1 MAGIKFDIT
10 GDNSNVLNA
19 FRGVQDGVRRT
30 QQVVESSGKSI
41 EDVFD
46 KIKSLANTAFVG
58 FTAKEFITT
67 LANVRGEFQQ
77 LEVAFN
83 TMLGSKEKA
92 NALMGQLV
100 ELAATTP
107 FDLKGVASGAKQLLA
122 YGLEADKVTDTMRR
136 LGDIAAGLGLQIGDL
151 AWLYGTTLTQGRM
164 YTEDLNQFTGR
175 GIPMIAELAKQFG
188 VAESEVKQ
196 LVTDGKVGFPQVEQ
210 AIKNLT
216 DEGGK
221 FGGLMEAQSHTIIG
235 QISNIKD
242 SIDMAFNELGQQ
254 SEGIINTA
262 LSGVSFL
269 VEHWQQV
276 GEAIVTAAGAIGLY
290 KAQMV
295 AMSAMNTAT
304 ANLGY
309 DAEIAQL
316 QKIVPLKQQA
326 ASTDL
331 QEAVANGSLTQAK
344 AEHIAAMRE
353 EAAAYVAEL
362 QQKTAA
368 AQASYNEATA
378 IAAQRALELEAA
390 EDKVSACQQ
399 AYDAA
404 LQLGDA
410 MKITTAEEN
419 LNIAAVERNT
429 AAKQLQTAR
438 NNVATASK
446 AAETAATEANTA
458 AQTLNTSKTAADTA
472 AKGVWAS
479 VVTLCKR
486 VQDAWNASMLS
497 SPLFWIAAAIAGATF
512 AVYKLVTAE
521 TAHEKAI
528 RKTNEAWDE
537 FNGKLQERQ
546 SKIESLIRTI
556 QDETATE
563 FQQAEAYQQL
573 SILAPQLTDKYSQA
587 ALATVDF
594 ADAQKQ
600 VAASMDEAKY
610 DEVKNKVEEYTQA
623 VAKWKEQISSD
634 LRYNG
639 GKNAI
644 FLSDQLEQSQSAL
657 DQWESK
663 LTNIIYLRRQAE
675 EDARPIEVR
684 LKEAED
690 NQAVRQSIFDF
701 YDRAITLAY
710 EFQEGNENINYATGQ
725 SNLDEF
731 IANAEKELDALRK
744 KQEDNPMDLNLRL
757 EEQEKTKILNSI
769 IAMKNEWEANGSLVI
784 PFTFQADY
792 KSAQTALNNA
802 KKRFNYLT
810 GQYENTATV
819 ADEVK
824 TARENI
830 NKLTAD
836 IQGLRK
842 GTILP
847 EVGKTVEK
855 AINEKTKE
863 LQSAQRTLE
872 TLTGQ
877 KPQTDKQRQSSA
889 RKAENERKREEEKR
903 KRAQEQLNNDLL
915 SLEQKNIDDGIALQ
929 KEGTK
934 KRLAEIDNDYKK
946 RIAEIERQEA
956 EFKKKNKEAGITGL
970 GADGLTKEQ
979 QNALQEAAYNAAK
992 ERERQTNEVYAAEA
1006 QAMRDYLKEYGTFQ
1020 QQKLAI
1026 AEEYA
1031 EKIKNAQSEGER
1043 LSLLAERDRALQQT
1057 EINAIKQNIDWGS
1070 VFGDFGTM
1078 FRDQLQPTID
1088 RLRQIAG
1095 SDTFKQSSLE
1105 EQQVLYE
1112 LIEKLENANAAWDS
1126 DIFKRVSDDMK
1137 AYQEAMRGYAAAV
1150 DKARIAEEKL
1160 TDAQSTLDVA
1170 KRGGLS
1176 QEIINAAQIAVD
1188 EAQESF
1194 NAASEEVRTFGAQ
1207 VQETTT
1213 LLNSSAAEAKAMFEN
1228 LSDGLQ
1234 GLASGSLEGIG
1245 QGIMSLDKLALFGKK
1260 GELTKDAGNAIAK
1273 GFQSLLGKDSQA
1285 AKTLSAALGDSGLA
1299 GEIISAILGML
1310 DMLADGGIGG
1320 ITSNLAD
1327 TVLGSVN
1334 GILDDLFSGGIIT
1347 KPVKSLVDGLGGILD
1362 TVTFGGFS
1370 SWGNNVAETKETI
1383 ERLNTRNEALI
1394 DSLDR
1399 LNETMNEAN
1408 GAAESVDAAEQA
1420 KKYQQEINENYRDI
1434 AAARAGYQG
1443 KHHSW
1448 SKYFNDWLE
1457 EEMFS
1462 GIDGFYGER
1471 DREIKR
1477 KMNDIAGFE
1486 IKSRTD
1492 FLSITPE
1499 QMAEM
1504 LADVDIRELIESIGK
1519 GGYGAKML
1527 AALEDYADQAGKIEE
1542 IDNSLRE
1549 TLTQIS
1555 FDSMYDSFIDTLMDM
1570 DASAEDFA
1578 DDFSEYMMRALLSN
1592 QVGTMFKDRLQEWYT
1607 AFAEAMEDGVLST
1620 EEGGELDQLR
1630 EEWNDI
1636 VADAMA
1642 ERDKLAEATGY
1653 DSTSSSASQQ
1663 QASSKGYETMSQ
1675 DMAGELSGRFTA
1687 IYEADLRIID
1697 IFTNAL
1703 AAMSALSSVATD
1715 CNIELRNILNQQV
1728 VTNSHLEDIA
1738 KYTKPILELGGKL
1751 DSIISNTNRI

>member
-92 NALMGQLV
+92 DALMGQLV

-122 YGLEADKVTDTMRR
+122 YGLEAEKVTDTMRR

-221 FGGLMEAQSHTIIG
+221 FGGLMEAQSHTITG

-242 SIDMAFNELGQQ
+242 SINMAFNELGQQ
-254 SEGIINTA
+254 SEGIINA
-262 LSGVSFL
+262 SLSVVSFL
-269 VEHWQQV
+269 VEHWRLV
-276 GEAIVTAAGAIGLY
+276 GDAIVTAAGAVGLY
-290 KAQMV
+290 KAQMLAV
-295 AMSAMNTAT
+295 SAINTAT
-304 ANLGY
+304 TNLGY

-316 QKIVPLKQQA
+316 QKIVPLKQQT

-353 EAAAYVAEL
+353 EAAAYVTEL
-362 QQKTAA
+362 QQKAAA

-390 EDKVSACQQ
+390 EDKVSVCQQ

-410 MKITTAEEN
+410 TKIATAEEN

-497 SPLFWIAAAIAGATF
+497 SPLFWIAAAIAGATY

-573 SILAPQLTDKYSQA
+573 STLAPQLTDKYSQA

-600 VAASMDEAKY
+600 VAASIDEAKY

-644 FLSDQLEQSQSAL
+644 FLSDQLEQSQAAL

-690 NQAVRQSIFDF
+690 NQAVKQSIFDF

-784 PFTFQADY
+784 PFTFQAYY

-802 KKRFNYLT
+802 KKHFNYLT

-842 GTILP
+842 GKILP
-847 EVGKTVEK
+847 KLGETVEK
-855 AINEKTKE
+855 SINEKTKE

-877 KPQTDKQRQSSA
+877 KPQTGKQHQSSA

-915 SLEQKNIDDGIALQ
+915 FLEQKNIDDGIALQ

-946 RIAEIERQEA
+946 RIAEIDKQEA
-956 EFKKKNKEAGITGL
+956 EFKKKNKEAGLQGL

-979 QNALQEAAYNAAK
+979 QNALQKATDNAAK

-1031 EKIKNAQSEGER
+1031 EKIKNAQNEGER
-1043 LSLLAERDRALQQT
+1043 LSLTAERDRALQQV

-1088 RLRQIAG
+1088 RLRQIAN

-1137 AYQEAMRGYAAAV
+1137 AYQEAMHGYAAAV

-1160 TDAQSTLDVA
+1160 ADAKSTLDAA

-1176 QEIINAAQIAVD
+1176 QEIINAAQSAVD
-1188 EAQESF
+1188 EAQEAF
-1194 NAASEEVRTFGAQ
+1194 NAASEEVMVFGAQ

-1213 LLNSSAAEAKAMFEN
+1213 SLNSSATEAKAMF
-1228 LSDGLQ
+1228 DGLAE
-1234 GLASGSLEGIG
+1234 GLRGLSSGSLQGIG
-1245 QGIMSLDKLALFGKK
+1245 EGVMSLDKLFGGNITQK
-1260 GELTKDAGNAIAK
+1260 AGNAIAK
-1273 GFQSLLGKDSQA
+1273 GFQSLLGKDSDA
-1285 AKTLSAALGDSGLA
+1285 AKTLSEALGNSGLA

-1310 DMLADGGIGG
+1310 DMLAKGGIGG
-1320 ITSNLAD
+1320 IVSNLYD
-1327 TVLGSVN
+1327 TVLGSIN
-1334 GILDDLFSGGIIT
+1334 GILDDIFSGGIIT
-1347 KPVKSLVDGLGGILD
+1347 KPLRSVVDGVGGILD
-1362 TVTFGGFS
+1362 TITFGGFS
-1370 SWGNNVAETKETI
+1370 SWTSSSNAKEVQATI
-1383 ERLNTRNEALI
+1383 DRLTDRNESLQSSIEALNDTMK
-1394 DSLDR
+1394 DS
-1399 LNETMNEAN
+1399 N
-1408 GAAESVDAAEQA
+1408 GAIKSVDAAEQA
-1420 KKYQQEINENYRDI
+1420 KEYQQEVNQNYLEM
-1434 AAARAGYQG
+1434 AKAQAGYHG
-1443 KHHSW
+1443 SHHSW
-1448 SKYFNDWLE
+1448 NYYWGGFSQEQIDKLSEQIGRDWNGNLWDLSP
-1457 EEMFS
+1457 EEMKILK
-1462 GIDGFYGER
+1462 G
-1471 DREIKR
+1471 
-1477 KMNDIAGFE
+1477 N
-1486 IKSRTD
+1486 
-1492 FLSITPE
+1492 
-1499 QMAEM
+1499 
-1504 LADVDIRELIESIGK
+1504 VDMWTQIQNTGK
-1519 GGYGAKML
+1519 GGYGGRL
-1527 AALEDYADQAGKIEE
+1527 AEKLDDYIDQAGKLEE
-1542 IDNSLRE
+1542 IENTLNE

-1555 FDSMYDSFIDTLMDM
+1555 FDSVYDSFIDTLMDM
-1570 DASAEDFA
+1570 EASAEDFA
-1578 DDFSEYMMRALLSN
+1578 DDFSEYMMRAMLSDKI
-1592 QVGTMFKDRLQEWYT
+1592 GTMFKDRIQEWYT
-1607 AFAEAMEDGVLST
+1607 DFAEAMKDGVLT
-1620 EEGGELDQLR
+1620 DDELKQLR
-1630 EEWNDI
+1630 KEWDDI
-1636 VADAMA
+1636 AADATA

-1653 DSTSSSASQQ
+1653 DKTSSSASQQ
-1663 QASSKGYETMSQ
+1663 QASRGYSTTMSQ
-1675 DMAGELSGRFTA
+1675 ETGDALYGRFTA
-1687 IYEADLRIID
+1687 MYEADLKIIA
-1697 IFTNAL
+1697 IFTDAVTTI
-1703 AAMSALSSVATD
+1703 STLSSVATN
-1715 CNIELRNILNQQV
+1715 CNTELRNILNQQV
-1728 VTNSHLEDIA
+1728 ITNSHLENIA
-1738 KYTKPILELGGKL
+1738 KYTKNILDFGNKL
-1751 DSIISNTNRI
+1751 DMIVTNTKNI

>member
-92 NALMGQLV
+92 DALMGQLV

-122 YGLEADKVTDTMRR
+122 YGLEAEKVTDTMRR

-221 FGGLMEAQSHTIIG
+221 FGGLMEAQSHTITG

-242 SIDMAFNELGQQ
+242 SINMAFNELGQQ
-254 SEGIINTA
+254 SEGIINA
-262 LSGVSFL
+262 SLSVVSFL
-269 VEHWQQV
+269 VEHWRLV
-276 GEAIVTAAGAIGLY
+276 AIVTAAGAVGLY
-290 KAQMV
+290 KAQMLAV
-295 AMSAMNTAT
+295 SAINTAT
-304 ANLGY
+304 TNLGY

-316 QKIVPLKQQA
+316 QKIVPLKQQT

-353 EAAAYVAEL
+353 EAAAYVTEL
-362 QQKTAA
+362 QQKAAA

-390 EDKVSACQQ
+390 EDKVSVCQQ

-410 MKITTAEEN
+410 TKIATAEEN

-497 SPLFWIAAAIAGATF
+497 SPLFWIAAAIAGATY

-573 SILAPQLTDKYSQA
+573 STLAPQLTDKYSQA

-600 VAASMDEAKY
+600 VAASIDEAKY

-644 FLSDQLEQSQSAL
+644 FLSDQLEQSQAAL

-690 NQAVRQSIFDF
+690 NQAVKQSIFDF

-784 PFTFQADY
+784 PFTFQAYY

-802 KKRFNYLT
+802 KKHFNYLT

-842 GTILP
+842 GKILP
-847 EVGKTVEK
+847 KLGETVEK
-855 AINEKTKE
+855 SINEKTKE

-877 KPQTDKQRQSSA
+877 KPQTGKQHQSSA

-915 SLEQKNIDDGIALQ
+915 FLEQKNIDDGIALQ

-946 RIAEIERQEA
+946 RIAEIDKQEA
-956 EFKKKNKEAGITGL
+956 EFKKKNKEAGLQGL

-979 QNALQEAAYNAAK
+979 QNALQKATDNAAK

-1031 EKIKNAQSEGER
+1031 EKIKNAQNEGER
-1043 LSLLAERDRALQQT
+1043 LSLTAERDRALQQV

-1088 RLRQIAG
+1088 RLRQIAN

-1137 AYQEAMRGYAAAV
+1137 AYQEAMHGYAAAV

-1160 TDAQSTLDVA
+1160 ADAKSTLDAA

-1176 QEIINAAQIAVD
+1176 QEIINAAQSAVD
-1188 EAQESF
+1188 EAQEAF
-1194 NAASEEVRTFGAQ
+1194 NAASEEVMVFGAQ

-1213 LLNSSAAEAKAMFEN
+1213 SLNSSATEAKAMF
-1228 LSDGLQ
+1228 DGLAE
-1234 GLASGSLEGIG
+1234 GLRGLSSGSLQGIG
-1245 QGIMSLDKLALFGKK
+1245 EGVMSLDKLFGGNITQK
-1260 GELTKDAGNAIAK
+1260 AGNAIAK
-1273 GFQSLLGKDSQA
+1273 GFQSLLGKDSDA
-1285 AKTLSAALGDSGLA
+1285 AKTLSEALGNSGLA

-1310 DMLADGGIGG
+1310 DMLAKGGIGG
-1320 ITSNLAD
+1320 IVSNLYD
-1327 TVLGSVN
+1327 TVLGSIN
-1334 GILDDLFSGGIIT
+1334 GILDDIFSGGIIT
-1347 KPVKSLVDGLGGILD
+1347 KPLRSVVDGVGGILD
-1362 TVTFGGFS
+1362 TITFGGFS
-1370 SWGNNVAETKETI
+1370 SWTSSSNAKEVQATI
-1383 ERLNTRNEALI
+1383 DRLTDRNESLQSSIEALNDTMK
-1394 DSLDR
+1394 DS
-1399 LNETMNEAN
+1399 N
-1408 GAAESVDAAEQA
+1408 GAIKSVDAAEQA
-1420 KKYQQEINENYRDI
+1420 KEYQQEVNQNYLEM
-1434 AAARAGYQG
+1434 AKAQAGYHG
-1443 KHHSW
+1443 SHHSW
-1448 SKYFNDWLE
+1448 NYYWGGFSQEQIDKLSEQIGRDWNGNLWDLSP
-1457 EEMFS
+1457 EEMKILK
-1462 GIDGFYGER
+1462 G
-1471 DREIKR
+1471 
-1477 KMNDIAGFE
+1477 N
-1486 IKSRTD
+1486 
-1492 FLSITPE
+1492 
-1499 QMAEM
+1499 
-1504 LADVDIRELIESIGK
+1504 VDMWTQIQNTGK
-1519 GGYGAKML
+1519 GGYGGRL
-1527 AALEDYADQAGKIEE
+1527 AEKLDDYIDQAGKLEE
-1542 IDNSLRE
+1542 IENTLNE

-1555 FDSMYDSFIDTLMDM
+1555 FDSVYDSFIDTLMDM
-1570 DASAEDFA
+1570 EASAEDFA
-1578 DDFSEYMMRALLSN
+1578 DDFSEYMMRAMLSDKI
-1592 QVGTMFKDRLQEWYT
+1592 GTMFKDRIQEWYT
-1607 AFAEAMEDGVLST
+1607 DFAEAMKDGVLT
-1620 EEGGELDQLR
+1620 DDELKQLR
-1630 EEWNDI
+1630 KEWDDI
-1636 VADAMA
+1636 AADATA

-1653 DSTSSSASQQ
+1653 DKTSSSASQQ
-1663 QASSKGYETMSQ
+1663 QASRGYSTTMSQ
-1675 DMAGELSGRFTA
+1675 ETGDALYGRFTA
-1687 IYEADLRIID
+1687 MYEADLKIIA
-1697 IFTNAL
+1697 IFTDAVTTI
-1703 AAMSALSSVATD
+1703 STLSSVATN
-1715 CNIELRNILNQQV
+1715 CNTELRNILNQQV
-1728 VTNSHLEDIA
+1728 ITNSHLENIA
-1738 KYTKPILELGGKL
+1738 KYTKNILDFGNKL
-1751 DSIISNTNRI
+1751 DMIVTNTKNI